1 MEYTEQKRKL
11 HIITVGITAQ
21 IAQCTI
27 IKGKQWCG
35 E

>member
-1 MEYTEQKRKL
+1 MGYTEQKRKL
-11 HIITVGITAQ
+11 RIITVGITVQTAQ
-21 IAQCTI
+21 FII